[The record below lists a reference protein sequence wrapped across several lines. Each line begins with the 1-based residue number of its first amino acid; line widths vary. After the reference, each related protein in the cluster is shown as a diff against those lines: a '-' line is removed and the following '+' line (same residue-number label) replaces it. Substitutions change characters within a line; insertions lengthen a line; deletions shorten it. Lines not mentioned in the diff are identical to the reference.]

1 MFGLFYFSVNCISVY
16 STSSIVN
23 SSLVQGFDCTY
34 GLEILYYVCTQIS
47 PLRLAAEYG
56 HYGTVKYLIDKG
68 ADVNITDKK
77 KVSWYEIC
85 LKVKSIR

>member
-1 MFGLFYFSVNCISVY
+1 MVLKS
-16 STSSIVN
+16 
-23 SSLVQGFDCTY
+23 
-34 GLEILYYVCTQIS
+34 YVCTQIS

-68 ADVNITDKK
+68 ADVNITDRKE
-77 KVSWYEIC
+77 VSCYEIC